1 VSAVSLF
8 FIGAVLFVNG
18 LTLLGRMEPKG
29 GAPVNALVG
38 AVLVGNAARLAL
50 PDGADEAALA
60 GAAGFLLFGVTYL
73 WVALNAWTGHDA
85 RGLGWYF
92 AWATG
97 VSAFL
102 GGITLFHEHDW
113 KFTLL
118 WLLWAVLFATFFV
131 VVALERADLQFAA
144 GWLAIMQ
151 AFVTASVPGGLEMI
165 GKWDNDVATGV
176 IAIATAAVIGVFL
189 GLVRRAPRDPA
200 RSFG

>member
-1 VSAVSLF
+1 MSAVSLF

-18 LTLLGRMEPKG
+18 LSLLGRVEPKG

-50 PDGADEAALA
+50 PAGAGEAALTA
-60 GAAGFLLFGVTYL
+60 AAGFLLFAITYL

-85 RGLGWYF
+85 KGLGWYF

-102 GGITLFHEHDW
+102 GGITLFHQQDW
-113 KFTLL
+113 KFALL
-118 WLLWAVLFATFFV
+118 WLLWTVLFATFFV
-131 VVALERADLQFAA
+131 VIALERGDLVFAA

-151 AFVTASVPGGLEMI
+151 AFVTASIPGGLELI
-165 GKWDNDVATGV
+165 GKWDNDVATV
-176 IAIATAAVIGVFL
+176 AVAVATVAVIGAFL
-189 GLVRRAPRDPA
+189 ALMRRPA
-200 RSFG
+200 VADAS